1 LAAFLKHLFFDFL
14 FLEKTLVGFLIN
26 IPENIKQFGDE
37 AVPIVKVED
46 CNRSNAL
53 QDETSQFLGIKILP
67 LQLCGTTKEIAGE
80 HDLKKL
86 W

>member
-1 LAAFLKHLFFDFL
+1 VYPED
-14 FLEKTLVGFLIN
+14 EVGIMTRMIN

-67 LQLCGTTKEIAGE
+67 LQLCGTTKEIVGE
-80 HDLKKL
+80 HDSEFYY
-86 W
+86 

>member
-1 LAAFLKHLFFDFL
+1 MAFSD
-14 FLEKTLVGFLIN
+14 
-26 IPENIKQFGDE
+26 
-37 AVPIVKVED
+37 VPIVKVED

-80 HDLKKL
+80 VGFLFLVSFVRFVSPKYFPEFIFL
-86 W
+86 